1 MKYTMKNIQTREKQI
16 AGDYFVRFG
25 DSGENKFEIETRL
38 CDFLNDVYQNNF
50 KDNTIVII
58 SHGSITS
65 YMKRILNL
73 KSPHIKTGKVEE
85 FVQVD
90 FAPLFHHIKKL
101 KYVELEKIR
110 PRVEQVKS
118 LNISEKL
125 KKNLLKI
132 AKKEFNNPE
141 FSDMDF
147 LDFISGITSS
157 NLKQKNSSDFESNI
171 ILISFYQDFE
181 TFTEKWMN
189 HYIDSGIKNF
199 VLVDNH
205 STDNSTKILQ
215 KYKNEVNIDFWKLN
229 EECSHHKIC
238 GYLQKILEFYGQGKQ
253 YLIVDCDEL
262 FIYENYKAITLKE
275 FVKTKKVRNI
285 KSLTLEIYPKGN
297 IFEGKLTDYKFMDKS
312 SYKITTAVPYKA
324 RYYGGPKFRVLNI
337 NSDLQKIPFI
347 SYTGN
352 EVVISKNYCYPW
364 NINSRVKL
372 CSYMLHYMFLSDEK
386 KSIKD
391 KKHNISFYDQNISI
405 DIEKIEY
412 KF

>member
-1 MKYTMKNIQTREKQI
+1 MK
-16 AGDYFVRFG
+16 G
-25 DSGENKFEIETRL
+25 
-38 CDFLNDVYQNNF
+38 
-50 KDNTIVII
+50 
-58 SHGSITS
+58 
-65 YMKRILNL
+65 ILNL
-73 KSPHIKTGKVEE
+73 KSPHIKTRKVEE

-157 NLKQKNSSDFESNI
+157 NLKQKNSSNFESNI

-189 HYIDSGIKNF
+189 HYIDIGIKNF

-215 KYKNEVNIDFWKLN
+215 KYKNEVI
-229 EECSHHKIC
+229 
-238 GYLQKILEFYGQGKQ
+238 
-253 YLIVDCDEL
+253 
-262 FIYENYKAITLKE
+262 
-275 FVKTKKVRNI
+275 
-285 KSLTLEIYPKGN
+285 
-297 IFEGKLTDYKFMDKS
+297 
-312 SYKITTAVPYKA
+312 
-324 RYYGGPKFRVLNI
+324 
-337 NSDLQKIPFI
+337 
-347 SYTGN
+347 
-352 EVVISKNYCYPW
+352 
-364 NINSRVKL
+364 
-372 CSYMLHYMFLSDEK
+372 
-386 KSIKD
+386 
-391 KKHNISFYDQNISI
+391 
-405 DIEKIEY
+405 
-412 KF
+412 